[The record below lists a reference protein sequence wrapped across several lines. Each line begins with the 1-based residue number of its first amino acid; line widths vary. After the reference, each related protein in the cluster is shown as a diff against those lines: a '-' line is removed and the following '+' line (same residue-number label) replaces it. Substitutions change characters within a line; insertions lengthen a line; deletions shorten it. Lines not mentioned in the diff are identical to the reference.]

1 MSYTSTQKQK
11 PAKKGFV
18 IFFSIVFLLIAVFSA
33 ISLVMCKKQYDYILS
48 ADRAYFKQ
56 VSYTADDWQSY
67 WNFSVQTQ
75 EGRLVFG
82 QEYEF
87 DFVCSAL
94 SFIGP
99 GDQVT
104 IFYLPQPNENGR
116 YHVAEIIKNGRTI
129 LTFDQIYSACQEKLT
144 ERTIAF
150 VTCLL
155 AAIVT
160 FCLSFAIKPKQV
172 TYEEEKIKEKY
183 YQLKQEFEQE
193 SNEKIAERLE
203 QVKKEAESGTS
214 FWQEVFGLDIEENH
228 SYDEWFAFSGTTL
241 RPSQAKKPVQTQKPA
256 EAQKSV
262 QESKPVQNNQE
273 QLQKPPAE
281 NACQPKQSVAPT
293 QRIVLKQE
301 QAKQEQTTVRADI
314 DYQKQKQTRQSA
326 KYQKFKESMQRE
338 SGRYVAKLFANKGS
352 FGVVMQAVA
361 DVMFDDEFRI
371 IYDKTQGDKFA
382 FAFYKNYDMLYCR
395 QVTKDARG
403 LFYIQTNY
411 CEWTFPKKQPMTEEQ
426 QQTFKRCLQSYQWFS
441 PDEIYF

>member
-11 PAKKGFV
+11 PAKKGFI
-18 IFFSIVFLLIAVFSA
+18 IFFSIVFLLIAAFSA
-33 ISLVMCKKQYDYILS
+33 ISLVMVKSRSNIIMNADENECEQISFVVEQEEEWNELGVISPQGKLLFENPIDYEP
-48 ADRAYFKQ
+48 ARRAIKNIY
-56 VSYTADDWQSY
+56 V
-67 WNFSVQTQ
+67 
-75 EGRLVFG
+75 
-82 QEYEF
+82 
-87 DFVCSAL
+87 
-94 SFIGP
+94 
-99 GDQVT
+99 GDKV
-104 IFYLPQPNENGR
+104 IIYYLPYPKQDGKYVAIKVVEDGR
-116 YHVAEIIKNGRTI
+116 VT
-129 LTFDQIYSACQEKLT
+129 LTLQEQVDYCRGLIT

-150 VTCLL
+150 IVCLL
-155 AAIVT
+155 ASIFS

-293 QRIVLKQE
+293 QRMVLRQE

-403 LFYIQTNY
+403 LFYIPTNY